1 MEQIAVEKLSKML
14 TDHKLWGT
22 PFKNIKAVDLQKI
35 AEIFLENIDPGIE
48 YSSPPFV
55 RNGELNIPH
64 NAPLKYRW
72 WDGGQSIRETLV
84 ELGATQAV
92 IDKYCGGM

>member
-22 PFKNIKAVDLQKI
+22 PFKDIKAADLQKI
-35 AEIFLENIDPGIE
+35 AEIFLENIDPGIG
-48 YSSPPFV
+48 YSSPPSIID
-55 RNGELNIPH
+55 GELRIPH

-72 WDGGQSIRETLV
+72 WDGGQSIKETLD
-84 ELGATQAV
+84 ELGATQDV